1 MPSILI
7 IMKRKRKRIMSSLV
21 KKHKSV
27 IEAYLLIIIG
37 TGILA
42 ASIQFFYDPIGLV
55 TGGFTG
61 LAIVIKSLTSSLVNE
76 GIPLWLTNIGLNIPV
91 FILAYI
97 FMGRKYVG
105 RTLFASAM
113 LSVWLYVIPLYD
125 VPKGDLLLAAIF
137 GALFS
142 GGGIGIVLK
151 GHATTGGTDMVASLI
166 QLKLRHYSVAKIMQ
180 VLDGTIVL
188 VGLFKFGL
196 ISTLYAIIA
205 IYVTTKV
212 TDLILEGFN
221 ISKAAYI
228 ITDQHEEVAQKI
240 MTELDRGVTGI
251 EAKGMYTNEDK
262 CMLYCVVSRKEIV
275 DVKSLVAEIDPR
287 AFVIVSDVR
296 EVLGEGFQEYKNQ
309 F

>member
-1 MPSILI
+1 
-7 IMKRKRKRIMSSLV
+7 
-21 KKHKSV
+21 
-27 IEAYLLIIIG
+27 
-37 TGILA
+37 
-42 ASIQFFYDPIGLV
+42 
-55 TGGFTG
+55 
-61 LAIVIKSLTSSLVNE
+61 
-76 GIPLWLTNIGLNIPV
+76 
-91 FILAYI
+91 
-97 FMGRKYVG
+97 
-105 RTLFASAM
+105 
-113 LSVWLYVIPLYD
+113 
-125 VPKGDLLLAAIF
+125 
-137 GALFS
+137 
-142 GGGIGIVLK
+142 
-151 GHATTGGTDMVASLI
+151 MVASLI

-205 IYVTTKV
+205 MYVTTKL

-228 ITDQHEEVAQKI
+228 ITDHHEEVAQKI